1 MKKISL
7 FFIIVLICGAAL
19 LAGCT
24 QQPPG
29 PPQTTT
35 PAPTPAS
42 TPVPDTVRVATSPQY
57 GSILVDSGGKT
68 LYYFTKDIPG
78 NGTSACY
85 NQCVVIWPVFR
96 AEQLRVS
103 PPLNSADF
111 GEITR
116 TTGEK
121 QTTFKGWPLYYY
133 QGDTAPGET
142 KGYGIN
148 QAWYL
153 LSPTGIITPVPT
165 TPATV
170 ATTQQTTQAT
180 ARPTTERTPSSS
192 YY

>member
-1 MKKISL
+1 MRKFSL
-7 FFIIVLICGAAL
+7 LFIILILCGAVL

-35 PAPTPAS
+35 PAPTP
-42 TPVPDTVRVATSPQY
+42 VPDTVRVASNPHY

-68 LYYFTKDIPG
+68 LYYFTKDTPG
-78 NGTSACY
+78 NGLSACY

-96 AEQLRVS
+96 AEPLRVS
-103 PPLNSADF
+103 PPLSAADF

-116 TTGEK
+116 ATGEK

-133 QGDTAPGET
+133 QGDAAPGET
-142 KGYGIN
+142 KGYGLN

-153 LSPTGIITPVPT
+153 LSPTGIMTPGPT
-165 TPATV
+165 TSATPLPTTV
-170 ATTQQTTQAT
+170 ATTVPTTQ
-180 ARPTTERTPSSS
+180 PTTVRTTSYSSSS
-192 YY
+192 Y

>member
-1 MKKISL
+1 MRKVCL
-7 FFIIVLICGAAL
+7 LFIILILCGAVL

-35 PAPTPAS
+35 PAPTH
-42 TPVPDTVRVATSPQY
+42 VPDSVRVTSNPQY

-68 LYYFTKDIPG
+68 LYYFTKDTPG
-78 NGTSACY
+78 NGLSACY

-96 AEQLRVS
+96 AEPLRVS
-103 PPLNSADF
+103 LPLSAADF

-121 QTTFKGWPLYYY
+121 QTTFNGWPLYYY
-133 QGDTAPGET
+133 QGDVAPGET
-142 KGYGIN
+142 KGYGLN

-153 LSPTGIITPVPT
+153 LSPSGIMTPAPT
-165 TPATV
+165 TQATTLPTTV
-170 ATTQQTTQAT
+170 ATTVPSTQ
-180 ARPTTERTPSSS
+180 PTTVRTTSYSSSS
-192 YY
+192 Y